1 MSVRNETEP
10 GGEIVC
16 IQEFSARPRGQ
27 DRESTKAMRRTFRV
41 GERVRYVES
50 YFKETPEDNPT
61 GYMIVF
67 EPLRSKDGPR
77 YDAVETNFVTP
88 ECCEGLKTYFA
99 TRFSLQVNRS
109 GAVAAGSDAAL

>member
-27 DRESTKAMRRTFRV
+27 NREPTKALRRTFRV

-77 YDAVETNFVTP
+77 YAAVQTNFVTP
-88 ECCEGLKTYFA
+88 ECWVGLKTYFA
-99 TRFSLQVNRS
+99 TNFTLVERGVSTKTV
-109 GAVAAGSDAAL
+109 V